1 MATFVGFS
9 FHFAEVSDGQEALDY
24 LRQTLGITNY
34 MIVEGNGI
42 YVPWGT
48 KVKPDAARMWWY
60 RNLHGSFGAF
70 AYMCC
75 HHVPPI
81 HMEAFLQRRFR
92 LTTERHAIYGVR
104 PDIDLVSAERDLGC
118 VAIPVGQP
126 SAVLAPRSAA
136 LSVCP
141 LASSSERVPSRTE
154 SVDDSVDNRGSWL
167 MLAVSRDWGA
177 LQERGANYVLGDLI
191 GQGTFSMVYSLAN
204 VGFGSERKVVKRL
217 RDEEST
223 RALMLNELL
232 YLERCRTA
240 SAHVVQLLDVFA
252 KGNPMQVQFV
262 LERWGIALD
271 AYLDLRTANGLG
283 RSPRTHVHHII
294 EHISN
299 GLGYLNNMRVAHC
312 DLKLANILLQ
322 TFRRPLPEA
331 SASIEGYTW
340 GVHCQVSDLGSTQQV
355 VCLILCLEIISN
367 CSGIPRRRP
376 TASFSFIITS

>member
-9 FHFAEVSDGQEALDY
+9 FHFVEVTDVQEAPDY
-24 LRQTLGITNY
+24 LRHTMGITNY
-34 MIVEGNGI
+34 MLVEGNGI
-42 YVPWGT
+42 YLPWGT
-48 KVKPDAARMWWY
+48 KVKPDVARMWWY
-60 RNLHGSFGAF
+60 RNLHGSVGAF

-81 HMEAFLQRRFR
+81 HKGASLQRRFR

-104 PDIDLVSAERDLGC
+104 PDIDLVSAERDRGC

-141 LASSSERVPSRTE
+141 LASSLESVPSRTG
-154 SVDDSVDNRGSWL
+154 SVDDSVGNRGSWL

-232 YLERCRTA
+232 YLERCRRA
-240 SAHVVQLLDVFA
+240 SAHVVQLVDVFA
-252 KGNPMQVQFV
+252 KGNPMQVHFA

-271 AYLDLRTANGLG
+271 AYLDLRTTNGLG
-283 RSPRTHVHHII
+283 QLPRTHVHHII
-294 EHISN
+294 GGTSN
-299 GLGYLNNMRVAHC
+299 GLCYLHNMRAAHC

-331 SASIEGYTW
+331 SASIEGSTW
-340 GVHCQVSDLGSTQQV
+340 DVHCKVSDLGSTQQV
-355 VCLILCLEIISN
+355 VCLMFCLEILMN
-367 CSGIPRRRP
+367 CNGIPRRSQWHP
-376 TASFSFIITS
+376 SLSP